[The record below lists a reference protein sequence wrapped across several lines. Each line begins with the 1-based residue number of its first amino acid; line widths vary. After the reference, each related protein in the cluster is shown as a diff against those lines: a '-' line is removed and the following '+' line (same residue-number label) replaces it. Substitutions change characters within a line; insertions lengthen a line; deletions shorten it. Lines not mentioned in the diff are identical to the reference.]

1 MSKTI
6 RVEDN
11 VYAELERLRDWKET
25 FSQVIGKLT
34 MTRAELYKF
43 LDVIEGQIK
52 FREWQREQLEQK
64 KKTG

>member
-11 VYAELERLRDWKET
+11 VYLELEKLRDWKET

-34 MTRAELYKF
+34 LTREELCKL
-43 LDVIEGQIK
+43 LDVIEGAIK
-52 FREWQREQLEQK
+52 FREWQREKNEQK
-64 KKTG
+64 KKSD